1 MELLNKSK
9 YLANKKVKIGTQ
21 QITLSSGKTV
31 ECELSISWDYD
42 EISDFEDLDAEL
54 QEKIENN
61 EISCMVIVV
70 TASFGSIECSD
81 YLGGC
86 LIDKPYTIVE
96 IVETFR
102 IDGDLIPDS
111 IAELKNELNELI
123 SKLT

>member
-21 QITLSSGKTV
+21 QITLSSGKTI

-42 EISDFEDLDAEL
+42 EYYDFEDLETEI
-54 QEKIENN
+54 QEQINKN
-61 EISCMVIVV
+61 EISCMLIIVS
-70 TASFGSIECSD
+70 ASFGSIECSL

-86 LIDKPYTIVE
+86 FVGNPMTIAE

-111 IAELKNELNELI
+111 IAELKNELNKLI

>member
-42 EISDFEDLDAEL
+42 EVDDFKDLDTEL
-54 QEKIENN
+54 QQKIEKN

-70 TASFGSIECSD
+70 TASFGSIECSH

-86 LIDKPYTIVE
+86 LVDKPLKIAE
-96 IVETFR
+96 IVETFG

-111 IAELKNELNELI
+111 IEELKNELNELI

>member
-111 IAELKNELNELI
+111 IAELKKELNELI